1 VGSGVAFR
9 SGRGGGGGGGGRQA
23 WMLSVLALWALG
35 CDGGGERCKTCVGG
49 AGADG
54 AGGRIGID
62 LGDGGRGGGA
72 ADTGGT
78 TGSGGATDAGGV
90 AGTDAAGTSGAGTT
104 GAAGTG
110 GAGATG
116 AAGTGAAGT
125 GAAGT
130 GAAGTGAAGT
140 GAAGTGAAGTGAAG
154 TGAAGTGAAGTGAA
168 GTGAAGTGAAGTGAG
183 GRGGLGGAGGG
194 VAGGGGGVT
203 GGRGGAAG
211 GPGGAGGLGGAGGM
225 AGAAQVI
232 ASIDFVGGT
241 PATGGHAGATITPAP
256 MMAATEIAGV
266 KAASNW
272 NAATGREGSR
282 ANLVQSNGVATTA
295 SVSWSASDD
304 PGVGTYPYTDMAG
317 NVRMMNG
324 YLDAGT
330 GTATIT
336 VSALPASFTAAGY
349 DVYVYVARGN
359 TLSGLRTFELAIA
372 TTTLTAGETGPT
384 SATFS
389 GFTLAPAAGG
399 EGNYVIFRNLRS
411 ASFTLTA
418 NPGTG
423 MHAPVNGLQIVA
435 PSGS

>member
-1 VGSGVAFR
+1 
-9 SGRGGGGGGGGRQA
+9 
-23 WMLSVLALWALG
+23 MLSVLALWVLG
-35 CDGGGERCKTCVGG
+35 CDGGGERCKTCFGG

-54 AGGRIGID
+54 AGARIGID
-62 LGDGGRGGGA
+62 FGDGGRGGAA
-72 ADTGGT
+72 ADTGGS
-78 TGSGGATDAGGV
+78 TGSGGAIVADGV
-90 AGTDAAGTSGAGTT
+90 AGTGAAGPSGVGTA

-110 GAGATG
+110 VAGAAGAGAT
-116 AAGTGAAGT
+116 GTGAAGT

-154 TGAAGTGAAGTGAA
+154 TGAAGTGVTGTG
-168 GTGAAGTGAAGTGAG
+168 GG
-183 GRGGLGGAGGG
+183 GRGGLGGASEG

-211 GPGGAGGLGGAGGM
+211 GPGGAGGAGGM
-225 AGAAQVI
+225 AGAPQVI

-241 PATGGHAGATITPAP
+241 PATGGRGGATITPAP
-256 MMAATEIAGV
+256 VMEATEIAGV
-266 KAASNW
+266 KAAPNW
-272 NAATGREGSR
+272 NAATGREGHR

-336 VSALPASFTAAGY
+336 VSALPAAFTGAGY

-359 TLSGLRTFELAIA
+359 ALTGLRTFELAIA

-389 GFTLAPAAGG
+389 GFTLAPATGG

-423 MHAPVNGLQIVA
+423 MHAPVNGLQIVS